1 MCGRYTI
8 AAPSEA
14 IRRMFGFRN
23 PLPNLPARYNVAPT
37 QDVPAVRLEGGERR
51 LVMLRWGLVPAWSK
65 EMASSAPLINARGE
79 SVADKPSFRTAFRL
93 RRCLVPVDGFYEW
106 KAMGKG
112 PKQPAHIHLKRGGL
126 FALAGLWEN
135 WKAPDGT
142 IIESMALVTTSANAT
157 LQQVHDRMPV
167 IVPPEKFDVW
177 LDVERFGA
185 REASSLIAP
194 APDDLLAFDWVS
206 TRVNQVA
213 NDDPGLIVPV
223 TPAAQPAPAKKSTP
237 EAAGAKKGGKAG
249 GQLDLF

>member
-37 QDVPAVRLEGGERR
+37 QDVPVVRLEGGERK

-112 PKQPAHIHLKRGGL
+112 PKQPAHIHLKQGGL

-142 IIESMALVTTSANAT
+142 IVESMALVTTSANAT
-157 LQQVHDRMPV
+157 LQPVHDRMPV
-167 IVPPEKFDVW
+167 IVPPDKFNVW
-177 LDVERFGA
+177 LDVERFGPK
-185 REASSLIAP
+185 EAGSLIAP
-194 APDDLLAFDWVS
+194 APNDLLAFDWVS

-213 NDDPGLIVPV
+213 NDDPGLITPV
-223 TPAAQPAPAKKSTP
+223 TPAAPPGPSKAKKSP
-237 EAAGAKKGGKAG
+237 SSESGPKKT

>member
-37 QDVPAVRLEGGERR
+37 QDVPAVRLENGERR

-112 PKQPAHIHLKRGGL
+112 PKQPAHIHLKQGGL
-126 FALAGLWEN
+126 FALAGVWEN
-135 WKAPDGT
+135 WKAPDGA

-157 LQQVHDRMPV
+157 LQAVHDRMPV
-167 IVPPEKFDVW
+167 IVPPEKFEVW
-177 LDVERFGA
+177 LDVERFGP

-213 NDDPGLIVPV
+213 NDDAGLIVPV
-223 TPAAQPAPAKKSTP
+223 KPALPEEAPKKS
-237 EAAGAKKGGKAG
+237 AQAGKDGKKGGKAG